1 MTERHLVTGIAFEP
15 FGVDRCAMIW
25 PVAALAVFLL
35 GFAVVYGSVLQ
46 SRLEANEDPKDSG

>member
-1 MTERHLVTGIAFEP
+1 
-15 FGVDRCAMIW
+15 MIW